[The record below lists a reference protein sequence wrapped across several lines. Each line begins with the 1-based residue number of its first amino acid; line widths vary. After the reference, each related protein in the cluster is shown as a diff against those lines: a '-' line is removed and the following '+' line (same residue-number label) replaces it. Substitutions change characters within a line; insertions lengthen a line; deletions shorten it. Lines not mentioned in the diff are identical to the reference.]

1 MREDQRIRLLE
12 VSERITEVAI
22 RDADPDNWTGAGKL
36 LGDMDQKERGDA
48 NWCRKT
54 AVQTVA
60 LLVRVQQ
67 VLAAVPAPPGEHE
80 KSEDELIREAERR
93 ADELLAAGR
102 KVAES

>member
-12 VSERITEVAI
+12 VSERLAEVTI

-36 LGDMDQKERGDA
+36 LCDMDQKERGDA

-54 AVQTVA
+54 AVQSVA

-67 VLAAVPAPPGEHE
+67 VLADVPGKPEDKE
-80 KSEDELIREAERR
+80 KSEEELIREAERQAEAMIR
-93 ADELLAAGR
+93 RVSQAG
-102 KVAES
+102 